1 MADLISVSLEPPFP
15 LLSLPR
21 WGVESIFKLAILTVA
36 NLASA
41 FFRTPFLTSN
51 MSDLYYKIFLIMHSE
66 IFLVDSRSA
75 FLFSPSFTQLTSAS
89 LRFLVT
95 GCRNHVLRLYSF

>member
-1 MADLISVSLEPPFP
+1 MADLISVSLEPLFP

-41 FFRTPFLTSN
+41 FL
-51 MSDLYYKIFLIMHSE
+51 
-66 IFLVDSRSA
+66 
-75 FLFSPSFTQLTSAS
+75 
-89 LRFLVT
+89 
-95 GCRNHVLRLYSF
+95 

>member
-1 MADLISVSLEPPFP
+1 MADLISVSLEPLL

-41 FFRTPFLTSN
+41 FL
-51 MSDLYYKIFLIMHSE
+51 
-66 IFLVDSRSA
+66 
-75 FLFSPSFTQLTSAS
+75 
-89 LRFLVT
+89 
-95 GCRNHVLRLYSF
+95 